1 MREVALI
8 TESFGEASAEM
19 PRRIAGIIG
28 VVAVGFSGRQNMK
41 RVMDVVIPLRVVFV
55 LLLVGTAAE
64 VMSGIVEVFKHQVN
78 LPVMCESVANGARE
92 LSENIGPRI
101 INNGINRIQTQAVE
115 VVFLKPVERI
125 VNEI

>member
-28 VVAVGFSGRQNMK
+28 VVAVGFSSRQNMK

-64 VMSGIVEVFKHQVN
+64 VMSGIVDAFKHQVN
-78 LPVMCESVANGARE
+78 LPYMCECVANCARE
-92 LSENIGPRI
+92 LSENIGPPI
-101 INNGINRIQTQAVE
+101 INNGLN
-115 VVFLKPVERI
+115 
-125 VNEI
+125 

>member
-19 PRRIAGIIG
+19 PHRIAGIIG
-28 VVAVGFSGRQNMK
+28 VVGVGFSGRQNLK

-55 LLLVGTAAE
+55 LLLVGTAE

-78 LPVMCESVANGARE
+78 LPVMCEALRTALASSVRISGRE
-92 LSENIGPRI
+92 SS
-101 INNGINRIQTQAVE
+101 
-115 VVFLKPVERI
+115 
-125 VNEI
+125 

>member
-55 LLLVGTAAE
+55 LLLVGVTE

-78 LPVMCESVANGARE
+78 FSVMCESVANVDGKPG
-92 LSENIGPRI
+92 ENIGP
-101 INNGINRIQTQAVE
+101 GIMNHD
-115 VVFLKPVERI
+115 L
-125 VNEI
+125 